1 MSRATSVNEDWPVP
15 AFAIQASRAAR
26 RCAWAPFTSSLTRLP
41 ESAEAVAKLGQSFAE
56 RNDVDLSEAVVLMAA
71 VEQ

>member
-1 MSRATSVNEDWPVP
+1 VHGA
-15 AFAIQASRAAR
+15 AS
-26 RCAWAPFTSSLTRLP
+26 
-41 ESAEAVAKLGQSFAE
+41 SFAE

>member
-1 MSRATSVNEDWPVP
+1 MINVHNVDSINVHDVG
-15 AFAIQASRAAR
+15 QMGGG
-26 RCAWAPFTSSLTRLP
+26 APDKLRGL
-41 ESAEAVAKLGQSFAE
+41 SAEAVAKLGQSFAE

>member
-1 MSRATSVNEDWPVP
+1 VRSVARSDNSVPSQTSREFPRDSSGDPCVHGA
-15 AFAIQASRAAR
+15 AS
-26 RCAWAPFTSSLTRLP
+26 
-41 ESAEAVAKLGQSFAE
+41 SFAE